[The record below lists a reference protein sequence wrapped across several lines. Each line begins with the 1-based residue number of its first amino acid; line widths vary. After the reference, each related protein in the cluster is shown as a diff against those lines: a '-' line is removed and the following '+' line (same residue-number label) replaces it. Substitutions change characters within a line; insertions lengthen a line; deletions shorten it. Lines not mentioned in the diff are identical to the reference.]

1 MAIAL
6 TAGSLFLIVCLSLL
20 EGWFDRV
27 FRHILFLVVML
38 AILTTAEQLHLGC
51 DSISN
56 LIVLVY
62 TIHQVKSCTVYD
74 TVNVINAIV
83 DSFILYAS
91 HVSYGDV

>member
-38 AILTTAEQLHLGC
+38 AILTTDEQLHLSC

-56 LIVLVY
+56 FILLVY
-62 TIHQVKSCTVYD
+62 TIHHVKSCIRYC
-74 TVNVINAIV
+74 
-83 DSFILYAS
+83 
-91 HVSYGDV
+91 